1 VIDWVAAE
9 LLGAYAVLTVLTPLL
24 LRRPHLLFLRPRVV
38 MWAWM
43 TSLATAL
50 MCLTLALGILIGR
63 ALTRNITPVP
73 SHSEVSPLLDVIGG
87 WLSIAVLGI
96 LLFRLGAAGAELRA
110 ETKER
115 VQRLTPLLG
124 SATAIEVD
132 RRRVLVVPSDLRVV
146 GAVPALGSVL
156 ITTGVMDAL
165 TEDQLRAA
173 LAHEFAHIR
182 GNHTLVRAI
191 GSLAVATAPG
201 FSASENMA
209 QAARIT
215 TELIADDVAS
225 AKWGDRTVAQALLAA
240 YPGDA
245 LIAERVARLNSRGR
259 APARHQ

>member
-1 VIDWVAAE
+1 MFDWIPAE
-9 LLGAYAVLTVLTPLL
+9 LLGVYAVLTVLTPLL
-24 LRRPHLLFLRPRVV
+24 LRRPHLLLLRPRVV
-38 MWAWM
+38 LWAWM

-50 MCLTLALGILIGR
+50 TCLTLALGILIGR
-63 ALTRNITPVP
+63 ALSRNITPIP
-73 SHSEVSPLLDVIGG
+73 AHSDASPLLDVIAG

-96 LLFRLGAAGAELRA
+96 LLFRLGAAGADLRA
-110 ETKER
+110 ESRRRVER
-115 VQRLTPLLG
+115 LAPLLNR
-124 SATAIEVD
+124 STTIEID

-146 GAVPALGSVL
+146 GAVPALRSVL

-225 AKWGDRTVAQALLAA
+225 AKWGDRTVAHALVAA
-240 YPGDA
+240 FPDET
-245 LIAERVARLNSRGR
+245 LIAERVERLNSRGR
-259 APARHQ
+259 APEQRR